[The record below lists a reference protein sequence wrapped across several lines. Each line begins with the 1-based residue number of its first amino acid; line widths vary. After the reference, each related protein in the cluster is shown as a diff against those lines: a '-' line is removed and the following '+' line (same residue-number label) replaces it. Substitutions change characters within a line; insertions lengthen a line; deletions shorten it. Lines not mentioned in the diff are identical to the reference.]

1 MAAPNYKKNEQ
12 TTKTSTMHSNKVS
25 TQTNGNQ
32 MYNQFNFTEEQQEAI
47 RNFGA
52 LNYSAMKIIS
62 ILAIPAEKIIE
73 FKQSFSDT
81 KGEVNQLIQQGKD
94 GSEYIIDRK
103 LLELAQNGDLKALE
117 TLEKRKKKQNNF

>member
-1 MAAPNYKKNEQ
+1 M
-12 TTKTSTMHSNKVS
+12 S
-25 TQTNGNQ
+25 
-32 MYNQFNFTEEQQEAI
+32 NQFNFTDEQQEAI

-117 TLEKRKKKQNNF
+117 ALEKRKKKQNNF